1 MRLDGK
7 IALVTGGALR
17 VGRVLSLA
25 LADAGADVVINHYR
39 TPKEAMETQ
48 RLIEAKGRRCLPVE
62 ADVSSIVEGRAM
74 VDTIEKEFGRLDI
87 LVHNAGNFNFCPFE
101 QVTEA
106 VWDSSL
112 NLILKGPFFLS
123 QAAGRLM
130 MKHKS
135 GRIMAITGNSIYENW
150 PDFIPHAIAK
160 TGMGKLMQELAVAYS
175 PYIQCNA
182 ICPGTILRGDD
193 GKDDEQRA
201 KRGESSDDIIINGIR
216 LFNGSPDDLAELV
229 VYLSGCG
236 GFLTGQ
242 VISIDG
248 GKTII

>member
-7 IALVTGGALR
+7 IALVTGGAMR
-17 VGRVLSLA
+17 VGRALSLA
-25 LADAGADVVINHYR
+25 LADAGADMVVNYYR
-39 TPKEAMETQ
+39 TPKEAEETR
-48 RLIEAKGRRCLPVE
+48 RLIEAKGRRCLLVE
-62 ADVSSIVEGRAM
+62 ADVSSIGEGRAM
-74 VDTIEKEFGRLDI
+74 VGTIERDFGRLDI
-87 LVHNAGNFNFCPFE
+87 LVHNAGNFNACPFE
-101 QVTEA
+101 EVTEA

-123 QAAGRLM
+123 QAAAKLM

-150 PDFIPHAIAK
+150 PDFVPHAIAK
-160 TGMGKLMQELAVAYS
+160 TGAAKLMQELAIAYS

-182 ICPGTILRGDD
+182 ICPGTVLRGDD
-193 GKDDEQRA
+193 GKDDAQRA
-201 KRGESSDDIIINGIR
+201 KRGEASEDIVINGIH
-216 LFNGSPDDLAELV
+216 LFSGSPENLAELV
-229 VYLSGCG
+229 VYLSGCS

-242 VISIDG
+242 IISIDG